1 MQPTSF
7 DQPPFHIAI
16 CVERRHFNRLGDEGE
31 GAKDMRELGFGQAVE
46 MSHEAI
52 ELGTEA
58 GVFSG
63 LQRLVFLETDLL
75 GEVFEFGACA
85 G

>member
-1 MQPTSF
+1 
-7 DQPPFHIAI
+7 
-16 CVERRHFNRLGDEGE
+16 
-31 GAKDMRELGFGQAVE
+31 MRELGFGQAVE